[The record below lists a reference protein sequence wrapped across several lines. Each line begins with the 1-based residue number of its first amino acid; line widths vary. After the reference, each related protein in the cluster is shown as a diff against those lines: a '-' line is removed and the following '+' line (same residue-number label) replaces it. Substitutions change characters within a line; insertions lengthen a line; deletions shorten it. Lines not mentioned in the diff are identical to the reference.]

1 MTARTIPPEPRRTK
15 GAYKGRCVSIDD
27 ATDAILKSKAVGDGC
42 RSRGIRE
49 LVRYWL
55 RGEQEDKP

>member
-1 MTARTIPPEPRRTK
+1 MKTIPPEPKRTR
-15 GAYKGRCVSIDD
+15 GAYKNVCVSITPEAD
-27 ATDAILKSKAVGDGC
+27 AVVKQAGDGS

-55 RGEQEDKP
+55 RGEQEDKS

>member
-1 MTARTIPPEPRRTK
+1 MTAHTIPPEPKRTR
-15 GAYKGRCVSIDD
+15 GAYKNVCVSITPEAD
-27 ATDAILKSKAVGDGC
+27 AVVKQVGDGS

-55 RGEQEDKP
+55 RGEQEVDP